1 MRTCVRMIV
10 CVLFSRFALVAALGD
25 RRELMGEPVA
35 LAPEAGR
42 RQVVGEVSPAA
53 EAFGV
58 VPGMRVGEALARCPE
73 LRLVPPDPDG
83 VRTLWRRALDRLER
97 IGAACESDREG
108 EAFFEADGLRGIHGG
123 GLDGVL
129 DAAREA
135 MGRGARLGCAP
146 GRFSAYAAA
155 LRARPRRR
163 AGGGGTRAGG
173 GGLRGAGGAGGLRGG
188 STSGPVV
195 GPRGAVVVPV
205 GAVEEFLAPL
215 PVGLLRSR
223 AGLEE
228 LPELLERLGVRT
240 LGQLAALPT
249 AAVSERFG
257 HPGLLARDLAQGKDT
272 PLEPRK
278 PPEPVIERL
287 ELPEAA
293 SGPQLERAL
302 ELLVARVLSRP
313 ERRGRTLRA
322 LALAARFVEG
332 GTWRTK
338 ATLRSASADAA
349 RLQLVLAPK
358 LSGLPAPAESIAL
371 EVEAWGP
378 PAQDQG
384 RLVEDRSPQAIRRA
398 RIAEAVGQLRQAVG
412 PEAALKILDVDPD
425 SRLPERRS
433 VLAPYPVEDDPR

>member
-1 MRTCVRMIV
+1 MVV
-10 CVLFSRFALVAALGD
+10 CILFSRFALVAALEG
-25 RRELMGEPVA
+25 RRELMGESVA

-58 VPGMRVGEALARCPE
+58 VQGMRVGEALARCPE

-83 VRTLWRRALDRLER
+83 VRSLWRTVLDRLER

-123 GLDGVL
+123 LDGVL
-129 DAAREA
+129 QAARGTV
-135 MGRGARLGCAP
+135 GRGARIGCAP

-163 AGGGGTRAGG
+163 SSVIVQAKEV
-173 GGLRGAGGAGGLRGG
+173 RG
-188 STSGPVV
+188 
-195 GPRGAVVVPV
+195 
-205 GAVEEFLAPL
+205 FLAPL

-223 AGLEE
+223 AGLEH
-228 LPELLERLGVRT
+228 LPELLERLGIRT
-240 LGQLAALPT
+240 LGELAALPP
-249 AAVSERFG
+249 AAVAERFG
-257 HPGLLARDLAQGKDT
+257 YPGLLALDLAAGRDT
-272 PLEPRK
+272 ALEPRR
-278 PPEPVIERL
+278 PPEPVVERL

-302 ELLVARVLSRP
+302 ELLVSRVLSRP

-322 LALAARFVEG
+322 LGLAARFVEG

-338 ATLRSASADAA
+338 ATLRSASADAG

-358 LSGLPAPAESIAL
+358 LGELPAPAESIAL

-384 RLVEDRSPQAIRRA
+384 RLVEDRSPAAVRRA

-412 PEAALKILDVDPD
+412 PEAALRVLDVDPD
-425 SRLPERRS
+425 SRLPERRA

>member
-1 MRTCVRMIV
+1 MVV
-10 CVLFSRFALVAALGD
+10 CVLFSRFALVAALEG

-83 VRTLWRRALDRLER
+83 VRSLWRRALDRLER

-123 GLDGVL
+123 HLEGVL
-129 DAAREA
+129 AAARTA
-135 MGRGARLGCAP
+135 VGRGARIGCAP

-163 AGGGGTRAGG
+163 AAVTVSAGMVRA
-173 GGLRGAGGAGGLRGG
+173 
-188 STSGPVV
+188 
-195 GPRGAVVVPV
+195 
-205 GAVEEFLAPL
+205 FLAPL

-223 AGLEE
+223 AGLEH
-228 LPELLERLGVRT
+228 LPELLERLGIRT
-240 LGQLAALPT
+240 LGQLAALPVS
-249 AAVSERFG
+249 AVAERFG
-257 HPGLLARDLAQGKDT
+257 HPGMLARDLAQGGDT
-272 PLEPRK
+272 PLEPRR
-278 PPEPVIERL
+278 PPEPVVERL

-332 GTWRTK
+332 GTWRTR

-358 LSGLPAPAESIAL
+358 LGELPAPAESIAL

-378 PAQDQG
+378 PAYDQG
-384 RLVEDRSPQAIRRA
+384 RLVEDRSPAAVRRA

-412 PEAALKILDVDPD
+412 PEAALRVLEVDPD
-425 SRLPERRS
+425 SRLPERRA

>member
-1 MRTCVRMIV
+1 MSDRRGGHLSSGRPPHMRTCVRMIV

-129 DAAREA
+129 DAARDA
-135 MGRGARLGCAP
+135 VGRGARLGCAP

-163 AGGGGTRAGG
+163 AARRSGS
-173 GGLRGAGGAGGLRGG
+173 GAGGLRPAGANAA
-188 STSGPVV
+188 SVAD
-195 GPRGAVVVPV
+195 PRGAVISPP
-205 GAVEEFLAPL
+205 GAVQAFLAPL

-223 AGLEE
+223 AGLEA
-228 LPELLERLGVRT
+228 LPELL
-240 LGQLAALPT
+240 
-249 AAVSERFG
+249 
-257 HPGLLARDLAQGKDT
+257 
-272 PLEPRK
+272 
-278 PPEPVIERL
+278 
-287 ELPEAA
+287 
-293 SGPQLERAL
+293 
-302 ELLVARVLSRP
+302 
-313 ERRGRTLRA
+313 
-322 LALAARFVEG
+322 
-332 GTWRTK
+332 
-338 ATLRSASADAA
+338 
-349 RLQLVLAPK
+349 
-358 LSGLPAPAESIAL
+358 
-371 EVEAWGP
+371 
-378 PAQDQG
+378 
-384 RLVEDRSPQAIRRA
+384 
-398 RIAEAVGQLRQAVG
+398 
-412 PEAALKILDVDPD
+412 
-425 SRLPERRS
+425 
-433 VLAPYPVEDDPR
+433 

>member
-1 MRTCVRMIV
+1 MVV

-25 RRELMGEPVA
+25 RRGLMGEPVA

-58 VPGMRVGEALARCPE
+58 VPGMRTGEALARCPE

-83 VRTLWRRALDRLER
+83 VRSLWRRALDRLER

-108 EAFFEADGLRGIHGG
+108 EAFFVADGLRGIHGG

-135 MGRGARLGCAP
+135 VGRGARLGCAP

-163 AGGGGTRAGG
+163 TGSGGGAP
-173 GGLRGAGGAGGLRGG
+173 GLRGPGRTGPIAGPGGA
-188 STSGPVV
+188 VIV
-195 GPRGAVVVPV
+195 QAGAVQP
-205 GAVEEFLAPL
+205 FLRPL

-223 AGLEE
+223 AGLEH

-240 LGQLAALPT
+240 LGQLADLPT
-249 AAVSERFG
+249 AAVAERFG
-257 HPGLLARDLAQGKDT
+257 HPGLLARDLAQGGDT

-322 LALAARFVEG
+322 VALAARFVEG

-338 ATLRSASADAA
+338 ATLRSASADAN

-358 LSGLPAPAESIAL
+358 LTELPAPAESIAL

-378 PAQDQG
+378 PAEDQG
-384 RLVEDRSPQAIRRA
+384 RLVEDRSPAAIRRA

-412 PEAALKILDVDPD
+412 PEAALRVLEIDPD

>member
-1 MRTCVRMIV
+1 MVV
-10 CVLFSRFALVAALGD
+10 CVLFSRFALVAALEG

-58 VPGMRVGEALARCPE
+58 VPGMRTGEALARCPE

-83 VRTLWRRALDRLER
+83 VRWLWRRALDRLER

-123 GLDGVL
+123 HLDGVL
-129 DAAREA
+129 AAVRTA
-135 MGRGARLGCAP
+135 VGRGARIGCAP

-163 AGGGGTRAGG
+163 PG
-173 GGLRGAGGAGGLRGG
+173 GGLRGGGAA
-188 STSGPVV
+188 V
-195 GPRGAVVVPV
+195 GPRGSVTVPA
-205 GAVEEFLAPL
+205 GAVRAFLAPL

-223 AGLEE
+223 AGLEH
-228 LPELLERLGVRT
+228 LPDLLERLGIRT
-240 LGQLAALPT
+240 LGQLSALPST
-249 AAVSERFG
+249 AVAERFG
-257 HPGLLARDLAQGKDT
+257 HPGLLARDLAQGRDT
-272 PLEPRK
+272 PLEPRR
-278 PPEPVIERL
+278 PPEPVVERL

-332 GTWRTK
+332 GTWRMR
-338 ATLRSASADAA
+338 ATLRSASADAG
-349 RLQLVLAPK
+349 RLQLVLAPR
-358 LSGLPAPAESIAL
+358 LAELPAPAESIAL

-378 PAQDQG
+378 PAHDQG
-384 RLVEDRSPQAIRRA
+384 RLVEDRSPAAVRRA

-412 PEAALKILDVDPD
+412 PEAALRVLEVDPD
-425 SRLPERRS
+425 SRLPERRA

>member
-1 MRTCVRMIV
+1 MIV
-10 CVLFSRFALVAALGD
+10 CVLFSRFSLVAALGD

-83 VRTLWRRALDRLER
+83 VRTLWRRALERLER

-108 EAFFEADGLRGIHGG
+108 EAFFAADGLRGIHGG

-129 DAAREA
+129 DAARA
-135 MGRGARLGCAP
+135 AVGRGARLGCAP

-163 AGGGGTRAGG
+163 TG
-173 GGLRGAGGAGGLRGG
+173 GGLRGTGAGGLRGAAG
-188 STSGPVV
+188 GAPMAGP
-195 GPRGAVVVPV
+195 GGAVIVPA
-205 GAVEEFLAPL
+205 GAVQPFLAPL

-223 AGLEE
+223 AGLEP
-228 LPELLERLGVRT
+228 LPELLERLGIRT

-249 AAVSERFG
+249 AAIAERFG

-322 LALAARFVEG
+322 MALAARFVEG
-332 GTWRTK
+332 GTWRTR
-338 ATLRSASADAA
+338 ATLRSASADAN

-358 LSGLPAPAESIAL
+358 LSELPAPAESIAL

-384 RLVEDRSPQAIRRA
+384 RLVEDRSPAAVRRA

-412 PEAALKILDVDPD
+412 PEAALRVLDVDPG